1 VTGLSNV
8 RPTGNYTVY
17 GKHVAPLAKPS
28 LQVTLSEEYSSGIG
42 DSTWPFVERV
52 ARQNGPKTAW
62 AAQVMPS
69 LDIPSLNLL
78 ALRSLAC
85 LYDRKEKLFCQGLRI
100 GNQGFR
106 QEKTSRKRTIIALLG
121 LHRFADSGQTQPFD
135 LASIEDT
142 VRTDTSWVKS
152 AGDLGLLTWYTAEF
166 MPDNLPGLFS
176 QFDYQKSLET
186 YADGREARTQGLA
199 RFLAGISHAQLA
211 GIHGPPDLT
220 DAAVDAYHLLVEN
233 QGNGGVFG
241 QAASGGLLE
250 RTVFNRFGTFRD
262 QMYAIYALSTF
273 GKAFQVEEPLSAALS
288 CANAMRAL
296 QGEMGEWWFLYDKRT
311 SRVANRYPVFS
322 WQQDGLAPVGLLAVG
337 EATGQSFHEAIYKG
351 LSWISGANQLGNDLR
366 NVDQG
371 VIWDSIQ
378 TKRRTPNYW
387 EAARN
392 WMSATPKPMREQL
405 RVHYEVRP
413 DHFGWLLYA
422 FGRMG
427 LPKAERS

>member
-1 VTGLSNV
+1 LS
-8 RPTGNYTVY
+8 
-17 GKHVAPLAKPS
+17 K
-28 LQVTLSEEYSSGIG
+28 EYSSGIG
-42 DSTWPFVERV
+42 GSPWPLVEPV
-52 ARQNGPKTAW
+52 ARQSGPKTAW
-62 AAQVMPS
+62 AAQGLPS

-78 ALRSLAC
+78 ALRSLAS
-85 LYDRKEKLFCQGLRI
+85 LYDRKENLFCRGLRI
-100 GNQGFR
+100 VNQGFR

-121 LHRFADSGQTQPFD
+121 LHRFLDSGETQPFD

-142 VRTDTSWVKS
+142 VLTDTGWVRS

-166 MPDNLPGLFS
+166 MPDRLPGLFR
-176 QFDYQKSLET
+176 QFDYEKSLEN
-186 YADGREARTQGLA
+186 YRDGREARTLGLA
-199 RFLAGISHAQLA
+199 RLLAGISHAQLA
-211 GIHGPPDLT
+211 GIRGLPDLT

-241 QAASGGLLE
+241 QAACRGLLE
-250 RTVFNRFGTFRD
+250 RTVLNRFGTFRD

-273 GKAFQVEEPLSAALS
+273 GKAFQIEEPLSPALN

-311 SRVANRYPVFS
+311 GRVANRYPVFS
-322 WQQDGLAPVGLLAVG
+322 WQQDGLAPLGLLAVG

-366 NVDQG
+366 NVDHG

-378 TKRRTPNYW
+378 TNGRTPNYW
-387 EAARN
+387 EAALN
-392 WMSATPKPMREQL
+392 LMNATPKPMQERL

-427 LPKAERS
+427 LPKAQRA